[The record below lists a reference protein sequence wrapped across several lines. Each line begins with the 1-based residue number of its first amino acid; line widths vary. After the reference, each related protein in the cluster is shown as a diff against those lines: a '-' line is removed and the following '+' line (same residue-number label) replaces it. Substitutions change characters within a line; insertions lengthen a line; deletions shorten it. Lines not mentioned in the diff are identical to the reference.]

1 MKTTRLI
8 PILLTVVAALVACTK
23 QEKEK
28 FAVEVS
34 GTTTLTADL
43 ESLTLGSSKEALQW
57 DKGDYI
63 GVFGSTKGD
72 NERYVLNRDG
82 YKISSATFYG
92 PNVKG
97 DASSAYFPYISS
109 MQGSA
114 AAIPFNLEPEQQ
126 YVAGNDAAAQFLK
139 YCNTAYAFAGA
150 GETFKFQYPFGLVDI
165 QLQFPDPVIVKSVKL
180 SSSDTTLAGSGVC
193 QAGNKLAFSSAASKY
208 IRLDCGDGVSS
219 KSGNGWTDFLLVI
232 PPANYRQL
240 TLTLEIEGEGAY
252 SCALANLVVARV
264 TEASYPLTTVA
275 VTVGGIEGFTI
286 SDGYLE
292 ED

>member
-1 MKTTRLI
+1 MKTRLI
-8 PILLTVVAALVACTK
+8 PIILTVAAVLVSCTK

-28 FAVEVS
+28 FSVEVS

-43 ESLTLGSSKEALQW
+43 ESLTFGSSKASLLW

-63 GVFGSTKGD
+63 GVFGSAAGS

-82 YKISSATFYG
+82 YKVNSATFYG

-97 DASSAYFPYISS
+97 DASSAYFPYYSS

-114 AAIPFNLEPEQQ
+114 SAIAFNLEPEQK
-126 YVAGNDAAAQFLK
+126 YVAGNDAADQFLK
-139 YCNTAYAFAGA
+139 YCNTAYAFAEA
-150 GETFKFQYPFGLVDI
+150 GEIFKFQYPFGLVDI
-165 QLQFPDPVIVKSVKL
+165 QLQFPEPVIVKSVKI
-180 SSSDTTLAGSGVC
+180 SSSDTTLAGGGECQSGY
-193 QAGNKLAFSSAASKY
+193 KLAFSSAASKY

-219 KSGNGWTDFLLVI
+219 KTGSGWTDFLLVI

-240 TLTLEIEGEGAY
+240 TLTLEIEGEDTY
-252 SCALANLVVARV
+252 SCALANLNVARV
-264 TEASYPLTTVA
+264 TESSYPLATVA
-275 VTVGGIEGFTI
+275 VTAGGIEGFTI